1 MEENLKV
8 KNYYE
13 LIMEKYQYKESLKYK
28 NCELKLL
35 LTYNANEKETC
46 GTTFRSAIQLEQTLV
61 QY

>member
-1 MEENLKV
+1 
-8 KNYYE
+8 
-13 LIMEKYQYKESLKYK
+13 MEKCQYKESLKYK